1 MLREPKDYVSLQ
13 FVQIGTDAA
22 AKRFLDELDRDYKG
36 HQYDDFVD
44 TIHWESVIRGLG
56 GVSLEY
62 LIAVCIVKCTLLTPL
77 RCGFS

>member
-36 HQYDDFVD
+36 HQY
-44 TIHWESVIRGLG
+44 ESTT
-56 GVSLEY
+56 SL
-62 LIAVCIVKCTLLTPL
+62 TLFTGSL
-77 RCGFS
+77 